1 MVLMKIVNLFK
12 DDNVTL
18 NDYLEKIGVN
28 NANEYLEFNT
38 VENDYNYTN
47 LDNCVKITKRYKD
60 REIKILADP

>member
-1 MVLMKIVNLFK
+1 MKIVNLFK

-28 NANEYLEFNT
+28 NANKYLKFNT
-38 VENDYNYTN
+38 VEDDSNYTN
-47 LDNCVKITKRYKD
+47 LDNCIKITKRYKD

>member
-28 NANEYLEFNT
+28 NANEYLKFNT
-38 VENDYNYTN
+38 VENDSNYTN

>member
-1 MVLMKIVNLFK
+1 MKIVNLFK

-28 NANEYLEFNT
+28 NANKYLKFHT
-38 VENDYNYTN
+38 VEDDSHYNN
-47 LDNCVKITKRYKD
+47 LGNCVKITKRYKD